1 MLISVIIPHYNQPEH
16 LRTCLDVLHRQKNH
30 GSDVEILV
38 VDNGSTQ
45 SPQDICSVYPE
56 VRLLFQGI
64 LGPGPGRNLGAE
76 QAHGDILAFID
87 ADCHAHENWLFVIEA
102 AFRNPD
108 TQIIGGDVQV
118 QYAIPGHPTFLEP
131 YERIYGYRNRKYIAE
146 GYSGTGNL
154 AMRAEVFEK
163 VGLFAGLEVAE
174 DRDWGFRA
182 KSLGY
187 TTIYFGDMI
196 VHHPAH
202 KSFVE
207 LARKWDRH
215 ISHDYSDYYMKPF
228 GRLRWLVRA
237 IAVAGSPAG
246 EIGTVLMSKRLR
258 GTRERGLALVC
269 LVRIRLYRAR
279 RMLQMA
285 FTPRS
290 MHAEGDWSR

>member
-16 LRTCLDVLHRQKNH
+16 LRTCLDALHRQKNH

-38 VDNGSTQ
+38 VDNGSAQ
-45 SPQDICSVYPE
+45 SPQDICSDHPG
-56 VRLLFQGI
+56 VRLLFQGTP
-64 LGPGPGRNLGAE
+64 GPGPGRNLGAE
-76 QAHGDILAFID
+76 QARGDILAFID
-87 ADCHAHENWLFVIEA
+87 ADCHASGDWLLVIET
-102 AFRNPD
+102 AFRKPG
-108 TQIIGGDVQV
+108 TQVIGGDVRV
-118 QYAIPGHPTFLEP
+118 QYATPGHPTFLEP
-131 YERIYGYRNRKYIAE
+131 YERLYGYRNQKYIAE

-163 VGLFAGLEVAE
+163 VGPFVGLGVAE
-174 DRDWGFRA
+174 DREWGLRA

-187 TTIYFGDMI
+187 IAVYAADMV

-207 LARKWDRH
+207 LTRKWDRH
-215 ISHDYSDYYMKPF
+215 ITHDYSDYYTKPF
-228 GRLRWLVRA
+228 GRLRWLARA
-237 IAVAGSPAG
+237 IAVAGSPVG
-246 EIGTVLMSKRLR
+246 EFGTVLLSKRVQ
-258 GTRERGLALVC
+258 GTRERVLALVC